1 MSSSPQTNAELHFT
15 GSGVSSGVAIG
26 TAARLSTHA
35 RQPLFINVLPHR
47 VPIEIKRL
55 HRALHSARHHLES
68 VKVRLKNEAGTT
80 PAYFLDP
87 YILMLNDQYLTQTIE
102 DNIRQHRVNAEWA
115 VKLSLESMLAACDR
129 IDDSYL
135 RERSADIRDVA
146 YRLISILSGQRSEPP
161 TFETPSILFA
171 EDILPTVL
179 AEMNTNNILAI
190 ATDVGGWATHTAII
204 ARSLG
209 IPAVFGLQDCASRV
223 QAGMSCIVDG
233 TNGVVILNP
242 RKTTQTTYLGRR
254 VTEQR
259 NRRDGLR
266 LAQLPAVTLDGVQCA
281 LSANVEIQ
289 SELPMIQRYGA
300 EGIGLFRSEF
310 LLAGDGNEFPDE
322 QTQIEAYRNVLAAV
336 PGSSATI
343 RVFDFN
349 QDVLICG
356 ERENPE
362 ANPALGLHG
371 VRLWLKHEPI
381 ARTQLRAILRAG
393 TQGDLRIL
401 LPRVT
406 CVSEVRA
413 ARTLLESVRAELRAE
428 RIPHALNPQLGVM
441 IEIPSAVFVCGH
453 LAREADFLSIG
464 SNDLI
469 QYLLAVDR
477 TNEQVGHLYHPLHP
491 AVLASLRHIV
501 EAAERTNT
509 PVRMCGEM
517 AANPLCAFALLG
529 LGLRNFSLSPA
540 ALPQLKLLIR
550 SVTIEAAQAFFREA
564 MTLPTGQ
571 AIEEFARS
579 ILGGDFLLGMS
590 GNAFLKVVE

>member
-1 MSSSPQTNAELHFT
+1 MSSSPQANAELHFT

-26 TAARLSTHA
+26 TATRLSSHA

-47 VPIEIKRL
+47 IPIEIKRL

-102 DNIRQHRVNAEWA
+102 ENIRQHRVNAEWA

-129 IDDSYL
+129 IDDAYL

-146 YRLISILSGQRSEPP
+146 YRLISILSGQRSDPP
-161 TFETPSILFA
+161 KFESPSILFA

-223 QAGMSCIVDG
+223 QGGMPCIVDG

-242 RKTTQTTYLGRR
+242 RKTTQTSYLGRQAA
-254 VTEQR
+254 EQR
-259 NRRDGLR
+259 SRRDGLR
-266 LAQLPAVTLDGVQCA
+266 LAQLPAVTLDGVQCT

-289 SELPMIQRYGA
+289 SELPMIQRHGA

-310 LLAGDGNEFPDE
+310 LLSGEAGEFPDE
-322 QTQIEAYRNVLAAV
+322 GMQIEAYRNVLDAAR
-336 PGSSATI
+336 GASATV

-349 QDVLICG
+349 HETI
-356 ERENPE
+356 NPE
-362 ANPALGLHG
+362 RDSIESNPALGLHG
-371 VRLWLKHEPI
+371 VRLWLKHESI

-428 RIPHALNPQLGVM
+428 RIPHAQNPQLGVM

-477 TNEQVGHLYHPLHP
+477 TNEQVAHLYHPLHP
-491 AVLASLRHIV
+491 AVLGSLRHIV
-501 EAAERTNT
+501 EAADRTNT
-509 PVRMCGEM
+509 PVQMCGEM

-550 SVTIEAAQAFFREA
+550 SVTIEAAQAFFHEA

-571 AIEEFARS
+571 AIEEFARG

>member
-1 MSSSPQTNAELHFT
+1 MSSSPQAHAELHFT

-26 TAARLSTHA
+26 TAARLSSHA

-87 YILMLNDQYLTQTIE
+87 YILMLNDAYLTQTIE

-129 IDDSYL
+129 IDDEYL

-146 YRLISILSGQRSEPP
+146 YRLISILSGQRSELP
-161 TFETPSILFA
+161 TFKSPAILFA

-179 AEMNTNNILAI
+179 AEMNTANILAI

-223 QAGMSCIVDG
+223 EAGMPCIVDG
-233 TNGVVILNP
+233 TNGLVILNP
-242 RKTTQTTYLGRR
+242 RKNTQTAYLGRQAA
-254 VTEQR
+254 EQR
-259 NRRDGLR
+259 SRRDGLR
-266 LAQLPAVTLDGVQCA
+266 LAQLPALTLDNVTCR
-281 LSANVEIQ
+281 LSANIEIQ
-289 SELPMIQRYGA
+289 SELPMIPRYGA
-300 EGIGLFRSEF
+300 ESIGLFRSEF
-310 LLAGDGNEFPDE
+310 LLAGENNDFPDE
-322 QTQIEAYRNVLAAV
+322 DVQIEAYRNVLDAAR
-336 PGSSATI
+336 GTSATI

-349 QDVLICG
+349 QDILICG

-371 VRLWLKHEPI
+371 VRLWLKHEAI

-393 TQGDLRIL
+393 SEGDLRIL

-406 CVSEVRA
+406 CVSEVTA
-413 ARTLLESVRAELRAE
+413 ARALLESVRAELRAE
-428 RIPHALNPQLGVM
+428 GLPHAQTTQLGVM
-441 IEIPSAVFVCGH
+441 IEIPSAVFVCEH
-453 LAREADFLSIG
+453 LARAADFVSIG

-477 TNEQVGHLYHPLHP
+477 TNEQVAHLYHPLHP
-491 AVLASLRHIV
+491 AVLGSLRHIV
-501 EAAERTNT
+501 EAAERTGK
-509 PVRMCGEM
+509 PVQMCGEM

-540 ALPQLKLLIR
+540 ALPQLKQLIR
-550 SVTIEAAQAFFREA
+550 SVTIEAAQAFFHEA
-564 MTLPTGQ
+564 ITLPTGA
-571 AIEEFARS
+571 AIEEFARRT
-579 ILGGDFLLGMS
+579 LGGDFLLGMS
-590 GNAFLKVVE
+590 GNAFLKVVD